1 MKYLPIITLSLLL
14 SACSTASEHFD
25 SEATPGVGTK
35 SISEVNRMIDQGK
48 IEGLS
53 SNKEQV
59 VAPVVSPVPI
69 AAPET
74 LVLSDQTIVHR
85 QPEQYLRLWLAP
97 FQDAHGNFYESS
109 VVHTL
114 QRPSFWQMNAVK

>member
-1 MKYLPIITLSLLL
+1 MKYLPIISLSLLL

-25 SEATPGVGTK
+25 SEATPGVGAK

-53 SNKEQV
+53 SNKEAV

-69 AAPET
+69 AISET
-74 LVLSDQTIVHR
+74 LVLSELHPLIETKELII
-85 QPEQYLRLWLAP
+85 
-97 FQDAHGNFYESS
+97 
-109 VVHTL
+109 
-114 QRPSFWQMNAVK
+114 